1 MTPGQRAIV
10 NKTISLLSAVVVIPL
25 VLNAADAVASTS
37 AEPTTLSSVA
47 GVDRPGPW
55 LVRAESSLVGMR
67 DNWLGMPG
75 LELGLTVGRDLGA
88 GFSVELTGS
97 AREADGDYRRSWSTM
112 AALRGVVAATANG
125 RHAFTVAGGPFV
137 EVGNVVHGTVP
148 FAHGELAYV
157 YRAPF
162 GLTVLGGG
170 GLNMALA
177 SSPYVTPTTEPCD
190 DSGGDAITFCID
202 LGPDAQEMHTGDTN
216 LHLRLAVG
224 WQF

>member
-1 MTPGQRAIV
+1 MTRCQRAIV
-10 NKTISLLSAVVVIPL
+10 NKTIALLSAVIVTPL
-25 VLNAADAVASTS
+25 VLATADAVAATS

-47 GVDRPGPW
+47 RADLPGPW

-75 LELGLTVGRDLGA
+75 LEVGLTLGRDLGA
-88 GFSVELTGS
+88 GFSVELTGN
-97 AREADGDYRRSWSTM
+97 AREANGAYGRSWSTM

-137 EVGNVVHGTVP
+137 EVDNIVHGTVP

-177 SSPYVTPTTEPCD
+177 SSPYVTPTTSSCD
-190 DSGGDAITFCID
+190 DTGDGNFFCID
-202 LGPDAQEMHTGDTN
+202 LGPDAQEMHAGDTN

>member
-1 MTPGQRAIV
+1 
-10 NKTISLLSAVVVIPL
+10 
-25 VLNAADAVASTS
+25 
-37 AEPTTLSSVA
+37 
-47 GVDRPGPW
+47 
-55 LVRAESSLVGMR
+55 
-67 DNWLGMPG
+67 
-75 LELGLTVGRDLGA
+75 
-88 GFSVELTGS
+88 
-97 AREADGDYRRSWSTM
+97 
-112 AALRGVVAATANG
+112 LRGVVAATANG

-137 EVGNVVHGTVP
+137 EVDNVAHGTLP

-177 SSPYVTPTTEPCD
+177 SSPYVTPTTAPCD
-190 DSGGDAITFCID
+190 DSGDAITFCID
-202 LGPDAQEMHTGDTN
+202 LGPDAQEMHAGDTN